1 MIEIFRNW
9 IVALLCLSILIVII
23 QLVIPKTTLRKY
35 IYTLIGIITVITII
49 SPVVDLLKKQDIKES
64 IADVLSSFNTNDAA
78 ISVNSSDL
86 EEKKTGLVKVQFI
99 DSIKQDIKDKLES
112 KNITVTSI
120 HVSVDDN
127 YDITKLEIK
136 ILKSKTGIV
145 SVNEIVKYV
154 NILHFKYQSNEKQSF
169 EELKYLFNIYCIL
182 PYELFVK
189 YAQVLWIKDNMNYLY

>member
-23 QLVIPKTTLRKY
+23 QLVIPKTNLRKY

-64 IADVLSSFNTNDAA
+64 IADVLSSFNTNDATV
-78 ISVNSSDL
+78 SVNSSDL

-112 KNITVTSI
+112 KNITVKSI
-120 HVSVDDN
+120 NVTVDDN

-136 ILKSKTGIV
+136 ILKSKNGIV
-145 SVNEIVKYV
+145 SVNEIVKYL
-154 NILHFKYQSNEKQSF
+154 NNEYGIDYSKISIV
-169 EELKYLFNIYCIL
+169 EEG
-182 PYELFVK
+182 
-189 YAQVLWIKDNMNYLY
+189 

>member
-23 QLVIPKTTLRKY
+23 QLVIPKTNLRKY
-35 IYTLIGIITVITII
+35 IYTLIGIVTVITII

-112 KNITVTSI
+112 KNITVKSI
-120 HVSVDDN
+120 NVSVDDN

-154 NILHFKYQSNEKQSF
+154 NNEYGIDYSKISIV
-169 EELKYLFNIYCIL
+169 EEG
-182 PYELFVK
+182 
-189 YAQVLWIKDNMNYLY
+189 

>member
-64 IADVLSSFNTNDAA
+64 ITDVLSSFNTNDAA

-112 KNITVTSI
+112 KNITVKSI
-120 HVSVDDN
+120 NVSVDDN

-136 ILKSKTGIV
+136 ILKSKIGIV

-154 NILHFKYQSNEKQSF
+154 NNEYGIDYSKISIV
-169 EELKYLFNIYCIL
+169 EEG
-182 PYELFVK
+182 
-189 YAQVLWIKDNMNYLY
+189 

>member
-9 IVALLCLSILIVII
+9 IVALLCLNILIVII

-86 EEKKTGLVKVQFI
+86 KEKKTGLVKVQFI

-112 KNITVTSI
+112 KNITVKSI
-120 HVSVDDN
+120 NVSVDDN

-136 ILKSKTGIV
+136 ITKSKTGIV

-154 NILHFKYQSNEKQSF
+154 NNEYGIDYSKISIV
-169 EELKYLFNIYCIL
+169 EEG
-182 PYELFVK
+182 
-189 YAQVLWIKDNMNYLY
+189 

>member
-9 IVALLCLSILIVII
+9 IVALLCLNILIVII
-23 QLVIPKTTLRKY
+23 QLVIPKTNLRKY

-112 KNITVTSI
+112 KNITVKSI
-120 HVSVDDN
+120 NVSVDDN

-136 ILKSKTGIV
+136 ITKSKTGIV

-154 NILHFKYQSNEKQSF
+154 NNEYGIDYSKISIV
-169 EELKYLFNIYCIL
+169 EEG
-182 PYELFVK
+182 
-189 YAQVLWIKDNMNYLY
+189 

>member
-23 QLVIPKTTLRKY
+23 QLVIPKTNLRKY

-64 IADVLSSFNTNDAA
+64 IADVLSSFNTNDATA
-78 ISVNSSDL
+78 SVNSSDL

-112 KNITVTSI
+112 KNITVKSI
-120 HVSVDDN
+120 NVSVDDN

-136 ILKSKTGIV
+136 ILKSKNGIV
-145 SVNEIVKYV
+145 SVNEIVKYL
-154 NILHFKYQSNEKQSF
+154 NNEYGIDYSKISIV
-169 EELKYLFNIYCIL
+169 EEG
-182 PYELFVK
+182 
-189 YAQVLWIKDNMNYLY
+189 

>member
-23 QLVIPKTTLRKY
+23 QLVIPKTNLRKY

-49 SPVVDLLKKQDIKES
+49 SPVVDLLKKQDVKES
-64 IADVLSSFNTNDAA
+64 IANVLSSFNTNDAA

-112 KNITVTSI
+112 KNITVKSI
-120 HVSVDDN
+120 NVSVDDN

-154 NILHFKYQSNEKQSF
+154 NNEYGIDYSKISIV
-169 EELKYLFNIYCIL
+169 EEG
-182 PYELFVK
+182 
-189 YAQVLWIKDNMNYLY
+189 

>member
-23 QLVIPKTTLRKY
+23 QLVIPKTNLRKY

-64 IADVLSSFNTNDAA
+64 IADVLSSFNTNDATV
-78 ISVNSSDL
+78 SVNSSDL

-112 KNITVTSI
+112 KNITVKSI
-120 HVSVDDN
+120 NVSVDDN

-136 ILKSKTGIV
+136 ILKSKNGIV
-145 SVNEIVKYV
+145 SVNEIVKYL
-154 NILHFKYQSNEKQSF
+154 NNEYGIVASYKIC
-169 EELKYLFNIYCIL
+169 IYGQ
-182 PYELFVK
+182 K
-189 YAQVLWIKDNMNYLY
+189 KKDTKLDPFGGVVSASSCCMQLYF

>member
-23 QLVIPKTTLRKY
+23 QLVIPKTNLRKY

-49 SPVVDLLKKQDIKES
+49 STVVDSLKKQDIKES

-78 ISVNSSDL
+78 VSVNSSDL

-112 KNITVTSI
+112 KNITVKSI
-120 HVSVDDN
+120 NVSVDDN

-136 ILKSKTGIV
+136 ILKSKNGIV
-145 SVNEIVKYV
+145 SVNEIVKYL
-154 NILHFKYQSNEKQSF
+154 NNEYGIDYSKISIV
-169 EELKYLFNIYCIL
+169 EEG
-182 PYELFVK
+182 
-189 YAQVLWIKDNMNYLY
+189 

>member
-112 KNITVTSI
+112 KNITVKSI
-120 HVSVDDN
+120 NVSVDDN

-136 ILKSKTGIV
+136 ITKSKTGIV

-154 NILHFKYQSNEKQSF
+154 NNEYGIDYSKISIV
-169 EELKYLFNIYCIL
+169 EEG
-182 PYELFVK
+182 
-189 YAQVLWIKDNMNYLY
+189 

>member
-23 QLVIPKTTLRKY
+23 QLVIPKTNLRQY
-35 IYTLIGIITVITII
+35 IYTLIRIITVITII

-64 IADVLSSFNTNDAA
+64 IADVLSSFNTNDATV
-78 ISVNSSDL
+78 SVNSSDL

-112 KNITVTSI
+112 KNITVKSI
-120 HVSVDDN
+120 NVSVDDN

-136 ILKSKTGIV
+136 ILKSKNGIV
-145 SVNEIVKYV
+145 SVNEIVKYL
-154 NILHFKYQSNEKQSF
+154 NNEYGIDYSKISIV
-169 EELKYLFNIYCIL
+169 EEG
-182 PYELFVK
+182 
-189 YAQVLWIKDNMNYLY
+189 

>member
-23 QLVIPKTTLRKY
+23 QLVIPKTNLRKY

-112 KNITVTSI
+112 KNITVKSI
-120 HVSVDDN
+120 NVSVDDN

-154 NILHFKYQSNEKQSF
+154 NNEYGIDYSKISIV
-169 EELKYLFNIYCIL
+169 EEG
-182 PYELFVK
+182 
-189 YAQVLWIKDNMNYLY
+189 

>member
-23 QLVIPKTTLRKY
+23 QLVIPKTNLRKY
-35 IYTLIGIITVITII
+35 IYTLIGIITVITIL
-49 SPVVDLLKKQDIKES
+49 SPVVDLLKNNDIKES
-64 IADVLSSFNTNDAA
+64 ITDVLSSFNTNDAA

-112 KNITVTSI
+112 KNITVKSI
-120 HVSVDDN
+120 NVSVDDN

-154 NILHFKYQSNEKQSF
+154 NNEYGIDYSKISIV
-169 EELKYLFNIYCIL
+169 EEG
-182 PYELFVK
+182 
-189 YAQVLWIKDNMNYLY
+189 

>member
-23 QLVIPKTTLRKY
+23 QLVIPKTNLRKY

-64 IADVLSSFNTNDAA
+64 IADVLSSFNTNDATV
-78 ISVNSSDL
+78 SVNSSDL

-112 KNITVTSI
+112 KNITVKSI
-120 HVSVDDN
+120 NVSVDDN

-145 SVNEIVKYV
+145 SVNEIVKYL
-154 NILHFKYQSNEKQSF
+154 NNEYGIDYSKISIV
-169 EELKYLFNIYCIL
+169 EEG
-182 PYELFVK
+182 
-189 YAQVLWIKDNMNYLY
+189 

>member
-23 QLVIPKTTLRKY
+23 QLVIPKTNLRKY

-64 IADVLSSFNTNDAA
+64 IADVLSSFNTNDATV
-78 ISVNSSDL
+78 SVNSSDL

-112 KNITVTSI
+112 KNITVKSI
-120 HVSVDDN
+120 NVAVDDN
-127 YDITKLEIK
+127 YDISRLEIK

-154 NILHFKYQSNEKQSF
+154 NNEYGIDYTKISIV
-169 EELKYLFNIYCIL
+169 EEG
-182 PYELFVK
+182 
-189 YAQVLWIKDNMNYLY
+189 

>member
-64 IADVLSSFNTNDAA
+64 ITDVLSSFNTNDAA

-112 KNITVTSI
+112 KNITVKSI
-120 HVSVDDN
+120 NVSVDDN

-154 NILHFKYQSNEKQSF
+154 NNEYGIDYSKISIV
-169 EELKYLFNIYCIL
+169 EEG
-182 PYELFVK
+182 
-189 YAQVLWIKDNMNYLY
+189 

>member
-23 QLVIPKTTLRKY
+23 QLVIPKTNLRKY

-64 IADVLSSFNTNDAA
+64 IADVLSSFNTNDATV
-78 ISVNSSDL
+78 SVNSYDL

-112 KNITVTSI
+112 KNITVKSI
-120 HVSVDDN
+120 NVSVDDN

-136 ILKSKTGIV
+136 ILKSKNGIV
-145 SVNEIVKYV
+145 SVNEIVKYL
-154 NILHFKYQSNEKQSF
+154 NNEYGIDYSKISIV
-169 EELKYLFNIYCIL
+169 EEG
-182 PYELFVK
+182 
-189 YAQVLWIKDNMNYLY
+189 

>member
-23 QLVIPKTTLRKY
+23 QLVIPKTNLRKY

-64 IADVLSSFNTNDAA
+64 IADVLSSFNTNDAT

-99 DSIKQDIKDKLES
+99 DSIKQDIKDKLEN
-112 KNITVTSI
+112 KNIKVKSI
-120 HVSVDDN
+120 NVSVDDN

-154 NILHFKYQSNEKQSF
+154 NNEYGIDYSKISIV
-169 EELKYLFNIYCIL
+169 EEG
-182 PYELFVK
+182 
-189 YAQVLWIKDNMNYLY
+189 

>member
-23 QLVIPKTTLRKY
+23 QLVIPKTNLRKY
-35 IYTLIGIITVITII
+35 IYTLIGIVTVITII

-112 KNITVTSI
+112 KNITVKSMN
-120 HVSVDDN
+120 VSVDDN

-136 ILKSKTGIV
+136 ITKSKTGIV

-154 NILHFKYQSNEKQSF
+154 NNEYGIDYSKISIV
-169 EELKYLFNIYCIL
+169 EEG
-182 PYELFVK
+182 
-189 YAQVLWIKDNMNYLY
+189 

>member
-23 QLVIPKTTLRKY
+23 QLVIPKTNLRKY

-64 IADVLSSFNTNDAA
+64 IADVLSSFNTNDATV
-78 ISVNSSDL
+78 SVNSADL

-112 KNITVTSI
+112 KNITVKSI
-120 HVSVDDN
+120 NVSVDDN

-136 ILKSKTGIV
+136 ILKSKNGIV
-145 SVNEIVKYV
+145 SVNEIVKYL
-154 NILHFKYQSNEKQSF
+154 NNEYGIDYSKISIV
-169 EELKYLFNIYCIL
+169 EEG
-182 PYELFVK
+182 
-189 YAQVLWIKDNMNYLY
+189 

>member
-23 QLVIPKTTLRKY
+23 QLVIPKTNLRKY

-64 IADVLSSFNTNDAA
+64 IADVLSSFNTNDVTV
-78 ISVNSSDL
+78 SVNSSDL

-112 KNITVTSI
+112 KNITVKSI
-120 HVSVDDN
+120 NVSVDDN

-154 NILHFKYQSNEKQSF
+154 NNEYGIDYSKISIV
-169 EELKYLFNIYCIL
+169 EEG
-182 PYELFVK
+182 
-189 YAQVLWIKDNMNYLY
+189 

>member
-9 IVALLCLSILIVII
+9 IVALLCLSILIIII
-23 QLVIPKTTLRKY
+23 QLVIPKTNLRKY

-64 IADVLSSFNTNDAA
+64 IADVLSSFNTNDATV
-78 ISVNSSDL
+78 SVNSSDL

-112 KNITVTSI
+112 KNITVKSI
-120 HVSVDDN
+120 NVSVDDN

-136 ILKSKTGIV
+136 ILKSKNGIV
-145 SVNEIVKYV
+145 SVNEIVKYL
-154 NILHFKYQSNEKQSF
+154 NNEYGIDYSKISIV
-169 EELKYLFNIYCIL
+169 EEG
-182 PYELFVK
+182 
-189 YAQVLWIKDNMNYLY
+189 

>member
-23 QLVIPKTTLRKY
+23 QLVIPKTNLRKY

-64 IADVLSSFNTNDAA
+64 ITDVLSSFNTNDAA

-112 KNITVTSI
+112 KNITVKSI
-120 HVSVDDN
+120 NVSVDDN

-136 ILKSKTGIV
+136 IAKSKTGIV

-154 NILHFKYQSNEKQSF
+154 NNEYGIDYSKISIV
-169 EELKYLFNIYCIL
+169 EEG
-182 PYELFVK
+182 
-189 YAQVLWIKDNMNYLY
+189 

>member
-23 QLVIPKTTLRKY
+23 QLVIPKTNLRKY

-64 IADVLSSFNTNDAA
+64 IADVLSSFNTNDVTV
-78 ISVNSSDL
+78 SVNSSDL

-112 KNITVTSI
+112 KNITVKSI
-120 HVSVDDN
+120 NVSVDDN

-136 ILKSKTGIV
+136 ILKSKNGIV
-145 SVNEIVKYV
+145 SVNEIVKYL
-154 NILHFKYQSNEKQSF
+154 NNEYGIDYSKISIV
-169 EELKYLFNIYCIL
+169 EEG
-182 PYELFVK
+182 
-189 YAQVLWIKDNMNYLY
+189 

>member
-23 QLVIPKTTLRKY
+23 QLVIPKTNLRKY

-49 SPVVDLLKKQDIKES
+49 SPVVDLLKNNNIKES
-64 IADVLSSFNTNDAA
+64 ITDVLSSFNTNDAT

-112 KNITVTSI
+112 KNITVKSI
-120 HVSVDDN
+120 NVSVNDN

-154 NILHFKYQSNEKQSF
+154 NNEYSIDYSKISIV
-169 EELKYLFNIYCIL
+169 EE
-182 PYELFVK
+182 E
-189 YAQVLWIKDNMNYLY
+189 

>member
-23 QLVIPKTTLRKY
+23 QLVIPKTNLRKY

-64 IADVLSSFNTNDAA
+64 IADVLSSFNTNDATV
-78 ISVNSSDL
+78 SVNSSDL

-112 KNITVTSI
+112 KNITVKSI
-120 HVSVDDN
+120 NVSVDDN

-136 ILKSKTGIV
+136 ILKSKNGIV
-145 SVNEIVKYV
+145 SVNEIVKYL
-154 NILHFKYQSNEKQSF
+154 NNEYGIDYSKISIV
-169 EELKYLFNIYCIL
+169 EEG
-182 PYELFVK
+182 
-189 YAQVLWIKDNMNYLY
+189 

>member
-9 IVALLCLSILIVII
+9 IVALLCLNILIVII

-112 KNITVTSI
+112 KNITVKSI
-120 HVSVDDN
+120 NVSVDDN

-136 ILKSKTGIV
+136 ITKSKTGIV

-154 NILHFKYQSNEKQSF
+154 NNEYGIDYSKISIV
-169 EELKYLFNIYCIL
+169 EEG
-182 PYELFVK
+182 
-189 YAQVLWIKDNMNYLY
+189 

>member
-23 QLVIPKTTLRKY
+23 QLVIPKTNLRKY
-35 IYTLIGIITVITII
+35 IYTSIGIITGITII

-64 IADVLSSFNTNDAA
+64 IADVLSSFNTNDATV
-78 ISVNSSDL
+78 SVNSSDL

-112 KNITVTSI
+112 KNITVKSI
-120 HVSVDDN
+120 NVSVDDN

-136 ILKSKTGIV
+136 ILKSKNGIV
-145 SVNEIVKYV
+145 SVNEIVKYL
-154 NILHFKYQSNEKQSF
+154 NNEYGIDYSKISIV
-169 EELKYLFNIYCIL
+169 EEG
-182 PYELFVK
+182 
-189 YAQVLWIKDNMNYLY
+189 

>member
-23 QLVIPKTTLRKY
+23 QLVIPKTNLRKY

-64 IADVLSSFNTNDAA
+64 IADVISSFNTNDVTV
-78 ISVNSSDL
+78 SVNSSDL

-112 KNITVTSI
+112 KNITVKSI
-120 HVSVDDN
+120 NVSVDDN

-136 ILKSKTGIV
+136 ILKSKNGIV
-145 SVNEIVKYV
+145 SVNEIVKYL
-154 NILHFKYQSNEKQSF
+154 NNEYGIDYSKISIV
-169 EELKYLFNIYCIL
+169 EEG
-182 PYELFVK
+182 
-189 YAQVLWIKDNMNYLY
+189 

>member
-23 QLVIPKTTLRKY
+23 QLVIPKTNLRKY

-112 KNITVTSI
+112 KNITVKSI
-120 HVSVDDN
+120 NVSVDDN

-136 ILKSKTGIV
+136 IAKSKTGIV

-154 NILHFKYQSNEKQSF
+154 NNEYGIDYSKISIV
-169 EELKYLFNIYCIL
+169 EEG
-182 PYELFVK
+182 
-189 YAQVLWIKDNMNYLY
+189 

>member
-112 KNITVTSI
+112 KNITVKSI
-120 HVSVDDN
+120 NVSVDDN

-154 NILHFKYQSNEKQSF
+154 NNEYGIDYSKISIV
-169 EELKYLFNIYCIL
+169 EEG
-182 PYELFVK
+182 
-189 YAQVLWIKDNMNYLY
+189 

>member
-23 QLVIPKTTLRKY
+23 QLVIPKTNLRKY

-49 SPVVDLLKKQDIKES
+49 SPVIDLLKNKDIKES
-64 IADVLSSFNTNDAA
+64 ITDVLSSFNTNDSAV
-78 ISVNSSDL
+78 SVNSTDL

-99 DSIKQDIKDKLES
+99 ESLKKDIKNRLES
-112 KNITVTSI
+112 KNITVKSI
-120 HVSVDDN
+120 NVAVDDN
-127 YDITKLEIK
+127 YDIIRLEIK

-154 NILHFKYQSNEKQSF
+154 NNEYGIDYTKISIV
-169 EELKYLFNIYCIL
+169 EEG
-182 PYELFVK
+182 
-189 YAQVLWIKDNMNYLY
+189 

>member
-23 QLVIPKTTLRKY
+23 QLVIPKTNLRKY

-64 IADVLSSFNTNDAA
+64 IADVLSSFNTNDATV
-78 ISVNSSDL
+78 SVNSSDL

-112 KNITVTSI
+112 KNITVKSI
-120 HVSVDDN
+120 NVSVDDN

-136 ILKSKTGIV
+136 ILKSKNGIV
-145 SVNEIVKYV
+145 SVNEIVKYL
-154 NILHFKYQSNEKQSF
+154 NNEYGIDYSKISIV
-169 EELKYLFNIYCIL
+169 EE
-182 PYELFVK
+182 E
-189 YAQVLWIKDNMNYLY
+189 

>member
-23 QLVIPKTTLRKY
+23 QLVIPKTNLRKY

-78 ISVNSSDL
+78 VSVNSSDL

-112 KNITVTSI
+112 KNITVKSI
-120 HVSVDDN
+120 NVSVDDN

-136 ILKSKTGIV
+136 ILKSKNGIV
-145 SVNEIVKYV
+145 SVNEIVKYL
-154 NILHFKYQSNEKQSF
+154 NNEYGIDYSKISIV
-169 EELKYLFNIYCIL
+169 EEG
-182 PYELFVK
+182 
-189 YAQVLWIKDNMNYLY
+189 

>member
-23 QLVIPKTTLRKY
+23 QLVIPKTNLRKY
-35 IYTLIGIITVITII
+35 IYTLIGIITVITIL
-49 SPVVDLLKKQDIKES
+49 SPVVDLLKNNNIKES
-64 IADVLSSFNTNDAA
+64 ITDVLSSFNTNDAA

-112 KNITVTSI
+112 KNITVKSI
-120 HVSVDDN
+120 NVSVDDN

-154 NILHFKYQSNEKQSF
+154 NNEYGIDYSKISIV
-169 EELKYLFNIYCIL
+169 EEG
-182 PYELFVK
+182 
-189 YAQVLWIKDNMNYLY
+189 

>member
-23 QLVIPKTTLRKY
+23 QLVIPKTNLRKY
-35 IYTLIGIITVITII
+35 IYTLIGIVTVITII

-112 KNITVTSI
+112 KNITVKSI
-120 HVSVDDN
+120 NVSVDDN

-136 ILKSKTGIV
+136 ITKSKTGIV

-154 NILHFKYQSNEKQSF
+154 NNEYGIDYSKISIV
-169 EELKYLFNIYCIL
+169 EEG
-182 PYELFVK
+182 
-189 YAQVLWIKDNMNYLY
+189 